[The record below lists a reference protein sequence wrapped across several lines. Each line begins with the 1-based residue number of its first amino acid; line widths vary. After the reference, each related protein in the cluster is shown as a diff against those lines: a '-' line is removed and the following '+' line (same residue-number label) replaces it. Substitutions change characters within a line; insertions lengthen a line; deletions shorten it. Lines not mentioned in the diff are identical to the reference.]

1 MLSNI
6 PEEIQKIK
14 IGNTP
19 FLTVL
24 WYIGIGFIIGGLITK
39 QIDTNEMVINNRE
52 SAKEYT
58 EQEVG
63 GLRADWERENKEVH
77 RRLNKLE
84 NKHFK

>member
-1 MLSNI
+1 MLNNI

-24 WYIGIGFIIGGLITK
+24 WYISIGFVIGGLITK
-39 QIDTNEMVINNRE
+39 QIDTNEMVINNRK

-58 EQEVG
+58 EQEVS
-63 GLRADWERENKEVH
+63 GLRADWERENEEVH